1 MKKAPEQRTPRMLD
15 GMNLGA
21 QDPQALAPTTKAP
34 ASAGPLKLYN
44 FRIHQGDYER
54 LKAYCDAERIPVS
67 AGIRQMIQRY
77 LREKGI

>member
-1 MKKAPEQRTPRMLD
+1 MTMA
-15 GMNLGA
+15 
-21 QDPQALAPTTKAP
+21 KAP

-44 FRIHQGDYER
+44 FRIHQEDYER